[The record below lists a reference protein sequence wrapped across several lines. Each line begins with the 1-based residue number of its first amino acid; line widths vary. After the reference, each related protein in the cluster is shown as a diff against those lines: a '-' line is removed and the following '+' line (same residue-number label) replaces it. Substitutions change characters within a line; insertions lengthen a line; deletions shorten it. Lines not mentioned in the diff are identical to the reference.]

1 LSKSTIWPPFT
12 PLSTA
17 IEPLKVVRGRGSEL
31 VLEDGRTLIDGISS
45 WWVNLH
51 GHAHPAIA
59 EAIAEQA
66 RTLEHV
72 IFAGYTH
79 EPAQELAERITAL
92 LPERLNRVFF
102 SDNGSTAVE
111 VALKMAW
118 QFWRNQNNPK
128 RNRILAFEN
137 AYHGDTFGAMA
148 AGARS
153 IFFEA
158 FEPLMFDV
166 TRLPNPETWIGDS
179 DVEIKEAQA
188 LAALR
193 KVLQDAPE
201 AYAALILEPLVQ
213 GAGGMKMARASFVR
227 EACELARDF
236 GVLVIYDEVM
246 TGFGRT
252 GELFAFRKVGFE
264 PDFLCLSKGLTGGFL
279 PMSLTITGERVQEA
293 FRSADLTHTF
303 WHGHSYTANPLGCA
317 AALASLTLTERALP
331 ILPSIEERHL
341 AELALGG
348 FKAETFR
355 VCGTILAMDVPVGTA
370 TGYTNPVGSTL
381 RAAFLEDGLLLR
393 PLGNTVYVMAPYCT
407 TSEQYDSIYA
417 TLRRRLAA
425 I

>member
-1 LSKSTIWPPFT
+1 MVS
-12 PLSTA
+12 
-17 IEPLKVVRGRGSEL
+17 GYGSEL
-31 VLEDGRTLIDGISS
+31 TLDDGRVLIDGISS

-51 GHAHPAIA
+51 GHAHPDIA
-59 EAIAEQA
+59 EAIAKQA

-79 EPAQELAERITAL
+79 APAEELASRLTAH
-92 LPERLNRVFF
+92 LPDRLNKVFF

-118 QFWRNQNNPK
+118 QYWRNQENPA

-166 TRLPNPETWIGDS
+166 TRVPYPATWFGDTEV
-179 DVEIKEAQA
+179 DAKEAHA
-188 LAALR
+188 LATLR
-193 KVLQDAPE
+193 DLFDDAPE
-201 AYAALILEPLVQ
+201 AYASIILEPLVQ
-213 GAGGMKMARASFVR
+213 GAGGMMMARPTFIRA
-227 EACELARDF
+227 ACELAREF
-236 GVLVIYDEVM
+236 GVLVIFDEVM

-279 PMSLTITGERVQEA
+279 PMSLTVTGERIQEA
-293 FRSADLTHTF
+293 FRSANLTHTF

-317 AALASLTLTERALP
+317 AAVASLTLTEQVLP
-331 ILPSIEERHL
+331 QLASIEQKHID
-341 AELALGG
+341 ELAQGG
-348 FKAETFR
+348 FKAEKLR
-355 VCGTILAMDVPVGTA
+355 VCGTILAMDVPAGTA
-370 TGYTNPVGSTL
+370 TGYTNPVGPAL
-381 RAAFLEDGLLLR
+381 RAAFLEDGILLR

-407 TSEQYDSIYA
+407 TPAQYDTIYA
-417 TLRRRLAA
+417 SLKRRLAA
-425 I
+425 L